1 MTWMVIHDE
10 EASDVPS
17 IQKPYR
23 ERPYASHPR
32 TESSVGKMSD
42 YEVEYDEG
50 MVVLD
55 VIQNTSRTSLIWA
68 CRWNCKAGKC
78 GSCSA
83 EVNGIPFDVHD

>member
-1 MTWMVIHDE
+1 MKKQVTFRVFRSH
-10 EASDVPS
+10 SG
-17 IQKPYR
+17 

-55 VIQNTSRTSLIWA
+55 VIHRIQ
-68 CRWNCKAGKC
+68 
-78 GSCSA
+78 A
-83 EVNGIPFDVHD
+83 E